1 VGHSRWG
8 LDEIQGSPVALG
20 AESRTELEALY
31 RVQRDPMVRLVR
43 LMTGSKATAEE
54 VVQEAFL
61 RVAEKV
67 VLVDNPEGYLRTT
80 VVNLTRNHL
89 RRAGFERQ
97 LPHPDVVH
105 TSQPEVD
112 EMWAAVCRLPF
123 SQRAVLALRF
133 YEDLSEDEIAR
144 TLDCRIG
151 TVKSRLH
158 RGLANLRKGIR

>member
-1 VGHSRWG
+1 
-8 LDEIQGSPVALG
+8 VALG

-31 RVQRDPMVRLVR
+31 RVQRDPMVRLAR

-61 RVAEKV
+61 RVAERV
-67 VLVDNPEGYLRTT
+67 VTVDNPEGYLRTT
-80 VVNLTRNHL
+80 VVNLARNN
-89 RRAGFERQ
+89 RRRSGFERR
-97 LPHPDVVH
+97 LPPPDVIH
-105 TSQPEVD
+105 TAEPEVD

-133 YEDLSEDEIAR
+133 YQDLSEAEIAR
-144 TLDCRIG
+144 TLGCRPG

>member
-1 VGHSRWG
+1 MGG
-8 LDEIQGSPVALG
+8 TAEGSGANEVALG

-31 RVQRDPMVRLVR
+31 RVQRDPMVRLAR

-54 VVQEAFL
+54 LVQEAFL
-61 RVAEKV
+61 RVADKV

-80 VVNLTRNHL
+80 VVNLARSQL
-89 RRAGFERQ
+89 RLSAFERQ
-97 LPHPDVVH
+97 LPPPDIVH
-105 TSQPEVD
+105 TSEPEVD

-123 SQRAVLALRF
+123 DQRAVLALRF
-133 YEDLSEDEIAR
+133 YEDLSENEIAR
-144 TLDCRIG
+144 TLDCRLG